1 MLTVN
6 RMLAC
11 IRHIPPSPACF
22 QLPYFVMLH
31 FTVGAGHPACMCIHV
46 HIRMLHHA
54 SGALCSCSCRDGL
67 RQRRSG
73 FLALMHHHP
82 FGANYKSTN
91 MWKRVGQHRDDSE
104 VYYIFSRQLR
114 SNRCSRVPTDFW
126 SCQRHHCSPWLPV
139 SRPRPP
145 SLYRLCRY
153 VRRYGC

>member
-54 SGALCSCSCRDGL
+54 SGALCSCGCRDGL

-126 SCQRHHCSPWLPV
+126 CCQRHHHCSPWL
-139 SRPRPP
+139 SRPRSP
-145 SLYRLCRY
+145 SLYRWCRY